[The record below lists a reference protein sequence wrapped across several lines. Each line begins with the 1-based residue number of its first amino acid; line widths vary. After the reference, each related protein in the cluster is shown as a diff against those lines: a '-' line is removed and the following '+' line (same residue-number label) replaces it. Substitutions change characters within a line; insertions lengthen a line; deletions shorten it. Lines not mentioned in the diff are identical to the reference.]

1 MAFSASKFNK
11 GSKFT
16 FKTPDN
22 FQYNTLDVLYSQ
34 YGNEVVFPVKAL
46 YLNDKGKFGTHP
58 VVVTDKELVD
68 LPKHMTETV
77 REIMADDEAVDAINN
92 GKVGFTVYQYID
104 SKYKRTCYSITWVDV
119 Q

>member
-11 GSKFT
+11 GNKFT
-16 FKTPDN
+16 FKAPNN

-46 YLNDKGKFGTHP
+46 YLNDKGKFGTQP

-77 REIMADDEAVDAINN
+77 REMMTDDEAVDAINN

-104 SKYKRTCYSITWVDV
+104 SKYKRTCYSVTWVDV

>member
-1 MAFSASKFNK
+1 MAFSANKFNK

-16 FKTPDN
+16 FKTPEG

-34 YGNEVVFPVKAL
+34 FGNEVVFPLKAL

-58 VVVTDKELVD
+58 VAVTDKELVD

-77 REIMADDEAVDAINN
+77 REMIADDEAVDAINN
-92 GKVGFTVYQYID
+92 GKVGFTIYQYID
-104 SKYKRTCYSITWVDV
+104 SKYKRTCYSVTWVDV